1 MNKEFPENWKSFDL
15 EDICFF
21 QEGPGLRQF
30 QYREK
35 GTKFINIRCIKDGY
49 LDTSIAQF
57 ISSDEVENKYKHFL
71 LNDGDYVLSSS
82 GSIGRIAVVR
92 RYDLP
97 LLLNTSVIR
106 FRTLDESILDM
117 KYLFYFLQ
125 SEQFFGKIFEQS
137 QGSAQVN
144 FGPSHLKLLNVSVP
158 PLHEQKKIAEVL
170 GSFDNIIYLLSKQ
183 VSKYDLLLKG
193 LTMELTS
200 KNEETDNDVNSII
213 DQEVNFQGGS
223 QPPRST
229 FKFRPGKNL
238 VRLLQIRDYKSDKN
252 ATYIP
257 KEFSK
262 RWCSKTDVM
271 IGRYGPPN
279 FQILRG
285 KDGSYNVAL
294 IKATPKSDKRL
305 NNEYLYRFLTRYDL
319 FEIIDKLSQRT
330 SGQQGLD
337 MNALRLFPLP
347 LKPLEDQIKIARMLQ
362 EFEDYKNKLVAK
374 RKKYIFLKN
383 ALMNDF
389 LTGCKKYKVL

>member
-137 QGSAQVN
+137 Q
-144 FGPSHLKLLNVSVP
+144 
-158 PLHEQKKIAEVL
+158 
-170 GSFDNIIYLLSKQ
+170 
-183 VSKYDLLLKG
+183 
-193 LTMELTS
+193 
-200 KNEETDNDVNSII
+200 
-213 DQEVNFQGGS
+213 
-223 QPPRST
+223 
-229 FKFRPGKNL
+229 
-238 VRLLQIRDYKSDKN
+238 
-252 ATYIP
+252 
-257 KEFSK
+257 
-262 RWCSKTDVM
+262 
-271 IGRYGPPN
+271 
-279 FQILRG
+279 
-285 KDGSYNVAL
+285 
-294 IKATPKSDKRL
+294 
-305 NNEYLYRFLTRYDL
+305 
-319 FEIIDKLSQRT
+319 
-330 SGQQGLD
+330 
-337 MNALRLFPLP
+337 
-347 LKPLEDQIKIARMLQ
+347 
-362 EFEDYKNKLVAK
+362 
-374 RKKYIFLKN
+374 
-383 ALMNDF
+383 
-389 LTGCKKYKVL
+389 